1 MVDLPIHLK
10 NYGNG
15 HNHSERLM
23 MPQHYKGDRIAELLE
38 ELRHCELVFNHADPE
53 KLNDELRNKLIA
65 AQAHVAI
72 TKAKLTSLQD

>member
-1 MVDLPIHLK
+1 MTQD
-10 NYGNG
+10 
-15 HNHSERLM
+15 
-23 MPQHYKGDRIAELLE
+23 YKGNRIVELLE
-38 ELRHCELVFNHADPE
+38 ELRHCELVFNHADPK